1 MAANCERTCFL
12 PEGAWAHGFFPNLP
26 SCFIGFHMAGSSGGS
41 QTTFKATGS
50 GIGQELGT
58 RSSSKSSLEGPKT
71 HIAGAEKDPGV
82 PVGAFTSMYFL
93 LGGWWVCGFLGEREV
108 FLYGPF
114 VVDIVLL
121 VKSWNIM
128 EHHLQAT
135 MQVVWGPFWG
145 RWIPGTKKKSSRG
158 RRNPEEATGS
168 SGGHIQWTLFDA
180 TTCLGLLLS
189 PEIRVLNRKRWKDI
203 GRRKLNDGRR
213 MGTWHMA
220 LQGLIWLLHSD
231 RWEICS
237 WTFSGFRRWQQQ
249 LAFARY
255 LRRHPSR
262 TNGCKSYVRDYK
274 NIFQNSEGPLSIP
287 SWDQGTWGTRTWQKE
302 TIKDYRV

>member
-1 MAANCERTCFL
+1 MV
-12 PEGAWAHGFFPNLP
+12 FF
-26 SCFIGFHMAGSSGGS
+26 
-41 QTTFKATGS
+41 QT
-50 GIGQELGT
+50 
-58 RSSSKSSLEGPKT
+58 SL
-71 HIAGAEKDPGV
+71 
-82 PVGAFTSMYFL
+82 
-93 LGGWWVCGFLGEREV
+93 R
-108 FLYGPF
+108 
-114 VVDIVLL
+114 VLL
-121 VKSWNIM
+121 VFTWQGQVVGARPPLKPPGVELAKNLGQEAPPNHRLKAPKHTLRVRKKTRVFQLVLSHRCIFCWGVGECVVFWERERCFFMVLLLLTLSCWWNHGTSWNIICR
-128 EHHLQAT
+128 LPCKSF
-135 MQVVWGPFWG
+135 GG
-145 RWIPGTKKKSSRG
+145 RFGADGIPGTKKKSSRG

>member
-1 MAANCERTCFL
+1 MKMCFFIYQSFDFIFLILTAANCERTCFL

-71 HIAGAEKDPGV
+71 HIAGAGKRPGCSSWCFQIDV
-82 PVGAFTSMYFL
+82 FFCWGVGECVVF
-93 LGGWWVCGFLGEREV
+93 WERERC
-108 FLYGPF
+108 FF
-114 VVDIVLL
+114 MVLL
-121 VKSWNIM
+121 LLTLSCWWNHGTSWNIICR
-128 EHHLQAT
+128 LPCKSF
-135 MQVVWGPFWG
+135 GG
-145 RWIPGTKKKSSRG
+145 RFGGRFRIPGTKKKSSRG

-168 SGGHIQWTLFDA
+168 SGGHIHWTPFDA

-213 MGTWHMA
+213 MATWYMA

-237 WTFSGFRRWQQQ
+237 WTFLVFRRWQQQ
-249 LAFARY
+249 PAFARY

-262 TNGCKSYVRDYK
+262 TNGCKSYVLR
-274 NIFQNSEGPLSIP
+274 L
-287 SWDQGTWGTRTWQKE
+287 
-302 TIKDYRV
+302 